1 MKVDVGQKA
10 PQFTLPTQEG
20 KEWSLADHTG
30 SPVVLYFYPKDDSK
44 GCTTQACD
52 IRDNWSDFADLG
64 VAVVGISPDDAAS
77 HRSFADKHALPHTLL
92 ADTERQVIET
102 YGAWGPKNVAG
113 KETIGVIRSSVVI
126 DGQGDVA
133 AVFDTIQPDE
143 QSEKSLKV
151 VRDLLA

>member
-10 PQFTLPTQEG
+10 PEFTLPTQDG
-20 KEWSLADHTG
+20 DDWSLADHAG
-30 SPVVLYFYPKDDSK
+30 SPVVLYFYPKDDTK

-52 IRDNWSDFADLG
+52 VREHWSDFADLG
-64 VAVVGISPDDAAS
+64 VPVVGISPDDVAS

-92 ADTERQVIET
+92 ADTGKEVLNA
-102 YGAWGPKNVAG
+102 YGAWGPKNVFG
-113 KETIGVIRSSVVI
+113 KQTEGVIRSSVVI
-126 DGQGDVA
+126 DQQGDVA